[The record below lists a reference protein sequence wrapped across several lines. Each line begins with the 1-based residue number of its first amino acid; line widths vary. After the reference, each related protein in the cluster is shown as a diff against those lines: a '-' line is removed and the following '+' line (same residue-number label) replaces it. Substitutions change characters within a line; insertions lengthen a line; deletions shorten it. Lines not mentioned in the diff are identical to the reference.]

1 MKYTFGQP
9 IKEVTTVDLMKEQM
23 AQMQHEIHALQMRL
37 KQVVEERDDAIKKVH
52 NLKVQL
58 NIQDYWEDSTVA

>member
-9 IKEVTTVDLMKEQM
+9 LREVTTVELMKEQM

-37 KQVVEERDDAIKKVH
+37 KQVAEERDEAVKKAK
-52 NLKVQL
+52 NLEIQL
-58 NIQDYWEDSTVA
+58 NIQGYWDDSNTA

>member
-9 IKEVTTVDLMKEQM
+9 IKEVTTVELMKEQM

-37 KQVVEERDDAIKKVH
+37 KQVVEERDEALQLVD
-52 NLKVQL
+52 NLRAQL
-58 NIQDYWEDSTVA
+58 NIQEYWEDENTA